1 MTTSAPHPTNLFSRR
16 RLDPRDLPRN
26 HHGNPVAPL
35 TPAGQPY
42 RLCWHDTDHGELVYT
57 ATADDLLDEWMP
69 GYLDLDTEQR
79 MLARAQHA
87 LQVRAGLLAQIA
99 ASTSNLHQ
107 DIERLLL
114 ADADDPQLLQ
124 LQRWDDPTPLV
135 LLDTLYRPYTDR
147 SAPISGPD
155 GDVRDPSNIL
165 WLRPAQA
172 EAYITSLAHAGV
184 IQLDIHPG

>member
-1 MTTSAPHPTNLFSRR
+1 MTTSAPHPTDLFSRR

-42 RLCWHDTDHGELVYT
+42 RLCWHDTDRGELVYT

-99 ASTSNLHQ
+99 ASNNLHQ

-114 ADADDPQLLQ
+114 AAADDPQLLQ

-172 EAYITSLAHAGV
+172 EAYLTSLAHAGV
-184 IQLDIHPG
+184 IDLDIHPG